1 MKHLFL
7 LCVFGYTCAASAQQ
21 FPQLML
27 PHPVASGVYSA
38 DFADPFSLLMN
49 PAARTASGKFS
60 AGVYGERR
68 FLLSAL
74 QQVTTV
80 MQFPFANDA
89 IGFKTQYF
97 GSSYL
102 NESSVGLVYGKKLTS
117 QVSSGIALNYYHF
130 NARGY
135 LSTSSLIAEGGFLF
149 RLTEELISGISVRL
163 PTRRQLGKGHESLR
177 SLYQFGLGYQPS
189 DRLYLMVDTWKE
201 AGRKMHSCVMI
212 QYAFA
217 EGFRL
222 RGGWQSFSAQW
233 LFSAGIFRHAT
244 WLDINLARHPYL
256 GYSTGIQLLY
266 APYVKH

>member
-1 MKHLFL
+1 MKHLFFM
-7 LCVFGYTCAASAQQ
+7 CVLGYTLTASAQQ

-27 PHPVASGVYSA
+27 HHAVASSVYSS

-49 PAARTASGKFS
+49 PAARTANSKFS

-68 FLLSAL
+68 YWLSAL
-74 QQVTTV
+74 QQITTV
-80 MQFPFANDA
+80 MQVPFAGDA

-97 GSSYL
+97 GSSHL

-135 LSTSSLIAEGGFLF
+135 LSDASLIAEGGFLF
-149 RLTEELISGISVRL
+149 RLTDELVSGISVRL
-163 PTRRQLGKGHESLR
+163 PTRRQLGKGNESLR
-177 SLYQFGLGYQPS
+177 PLYQFGLGYQPS
-189 DRLYLMVDTWKE
+189 DRFYLMMDAWKE
-201 AGRKMHSCVMI
+201 EGRKMHNCVMM
-212 QYAFA
+212 QYVFA

-222 RGGWQSFSAQW
+222 RGGWQSFSAQL
-233 LFSAGIFRHAT
+233 LFSAGIFRHDT
-244 WLDINLARHPYL
+244 WLDVVMNKHPFL

-266 APYVKH
+266 APSIKP